1 MAAPARMMFIN
12 FFISLLDLKCWE
24 LFEDGIL
31 DFVSF
36 EPCRAL
42 ANYILNRNIEDVHFR
57 GSVGL
62 ISFHSVNYVI
72 ITFFP
77 VRFSALV
84 PSRHKAAGNQPANL
98 IKKVKKTH

>member
-57 GSVGL
+57 GIVGL
-62 ISFHSVNYVI
+62 ISFHSVDYYFLSCQI
-72 ITFFP
+72 LRPCTI
-77 VRFSALV
+77 
-84 PSRHKAAGNQPANL
+84 PAQGRGEL
-98 IKKVKKTH
+98 AC